1 MRNEKRRVN
10 LIFGCV
16 VGLLAAT
23 SVTSMLLER
32 NRPPIREAAMPDLPP
47 DVKLPENHP
56 PIDSSARLATLEQ
69 MSRNDPQNPDPKVQI
84 GNIYYDMG
92 QYRKAIDYYRESLK
106 LRPED
111 PSVETDMATCYHY
124 LGDHDKA
131 LETLDR
137 VLQYRPN
144 FPQALFNKGV
154 VLQAGK
160 NDVNGAVSA
169 WESLLRSNPDF
180 AQRAELERKIQQL
193 KSQR

>member
-1 MRNEKRRVN
+1 MRNGKRHIN

-16 VGLLAAT
+16 IGLLAVT
-23 SVTSMLLER
+23 SVTSMILER
-32 NRPPIREAAMPDLPP
+32 NRPPIREAAMPDLPAE
-47 DVKLPENHP
+47 VKLPENHP

-92 QYRKAIDYYRESLK
+92 QYRKAIDYYQESLK
-106 LRPED
+106 LRPQD

-160 NDVNGAVSA
+160 NDVNGAISA
-169 WESLLRSNPDF
+169 WESLLRSNPSF